1 MITLTYSEIA
11 ILVIPFLVVIYYVT
25 KLAKLSANEEYRKL
39 KLKEKIIDQKSYLVD
54 HRLEGKIKEVD
65 NLMEKGHNL
74 QATLAEVNKALI
86 TSITDVNASL
96 SDRKLLL
103 SHSLLTDIERLIH
116 RFSIIQ
122 LPPRMLI
129 TTLHGKLQEAVDKEN
144 GLSQDAVVT
153 IVEKLDEFR
162 AHDTAALNDIN
173 LDAQSYLIYLIVIQD
188 QLKELTR
195 DKEIPSD
202 LDELTQRLDG
212 IDKEITKSMVTL
224 EMALLSIK
232 GKQDSEVTQ

>member
-11 ILVIPFLVVIYYVT
+11 ILIIPFLVVVYYVT

-39 KLKEKIIDQKSYLVD
+39 KLKEKIIDQKAYLVD
-54 HRLEGKIKEVD
+54 HRLEGKIKEVEG
-65 NLMEKGHNL
+65 LMEKGHKP
-74 QATLAEVNKALI
+74 QATLTEANKALI
-86 TSITDVNASL
+86 TSITEVNASL

-153 IVEKLDEFR
+153 IMKRLDEFR
-162 AHDTAALNDIN
+162 AHDAAALNGIN
-173 LDAQSYLIYLIVIQD
+173 LDAQSYLIVIQD

-224 EMALLSIK
+224 EMTLLSIK
-232 GKQDSEVTQ
+232 DKQDSEVRQ

>member
-11 ILVIPFLVVIYYVT
+11 ILIIPFLVVVYYVT

-39 KLKEKIIDQKSYLVD
+39 KLKEKIIDQKAYLVD

-65 NLMEKGHNL
+65 NLMERGHNL
-74 QATLAEVNKALI
+74 QTTLTEANKALI
-86 TSITDVNASL
+86 TSITEVNASL

-129 TTLHGKLQEAVDKEN
+129 TTLHGKLQKAVDKEN
-144 GLSQDAVVT
+144 GLSQDTLVT

-162 AHDTAALNDIN
+162 APDAAALNDIN
-173 LDAQSYLIYLIVIQD
+173 LDAQSYLIVIQD

>member
-11 ILVIPFLVVIYYVT
+11 ILVITFLVVVYYVT

-39 KLKEKIIDQKSYLVD
+39 KLKEKIIDQKAYLVD

-65 NLMEKGHNL
+65 NLMKKGHNL

-86 TSITDVNASL
+86 TSITEVNASL

-144 GLSQDAVVT
+144 GLSQDTLVT
-153 IVEKLDEFR
+153 IVEKLDEFK
-162 AHDTAALNDIN
+162 AHDTAALNGIN
-173 LDAQSYLIYLIVIQD
+173 LDAQSYLRVIQD

>member
-11 ILVIPFLVVIYYVT
+11 ILIIPFLVVVYYVT

-39 KLKEKIIDQKSYLVD
+39 KLKEKIIDQKAYLVD

-65 NLMEKGHNL
+65 NLMEKGHKL
-74 QATLAEVNKALI
+74 QTTLTEANKALI
-86 TSITDVNASL
+86 TSITEVNASL

-122 LPPRMLI
+122 FPPRMLI
-129 TTLHGKLQEAVDKEN
+129 TTLHGKLQKAADKEN
-144 GLSQDAVVT
+144 GLSQDTLVT

-173 LDAQSYLIYLIVIQD
+173 LDAQSYLIVIQD

-212 IDKEITKSMVTL
+212 IDKEITKSMVIL

>member
-11 ILVIPFLVVIYYVT
+11 ILVIPFLVVVYYVT

-54 HRLEGKIKEVD
+54 HRLEGKIKEVEG
-65 NLMEKGHNL
+65 LMERGHKL
-74 QATLAEVNKALI
+74 QTTLTEANKALI
-86 TSITDVNASL
+86 TSITEVNASL

-116 RFSIIQ
+116 RFS
-122 LPPRMLI
+122 LI
-129 TTLHGKLQEAVDKEN
+129 EFASRIFITKLHGKLQAAADKEN
-144 GLSQDAVVT
+144 GLSQDTLVT

-162 AHDTAALNDIN
+162 IRDTSALNGIN
-173 LDAQSYLIYLIVIQD
+173 LDAQSYLIVIQD

-195 DKEIPSD
+195 DKEIPSG
-202 LDELTQRLDG
+202 LDELTQCLDG

>member
-1 MITLTYSEIA
+1 
-11 ILVIPFLVVIYYVT
+11 
-25 KLAKLSANEEYRKL
+25 
-39 KLKEKIIDQKSYLVD
+39 
-54 HRLEGKIKEVD
+54 
-65 NLMEKGHNL
+65 MEKGHKL
-74 QATLAEVNKALI
+74 QTILTEVNKALI

-129 TTLHGKLQEAVDKEN
+129 TTLHGKLQEVVDKEN
-144 GLSQDAVVT
+144 GLSQDTLVT
-153 IVEKLDEFR
+153 IVEKLDEFK
-162 AHDTAALNDIN
+162 AHDVAALNSIN
-173 LDAQSYLIYLIVIQD
+173 LDAQSYLIVIQD

-212 IDKEITKSMVTL
+212 IDKEITKSMVTS

>member
-11 ILVIPFLVVIYYVT
+11 ILIIPFLVVVYYVT

-39 KLKEKIIDQKSYLVD
+39 KLKEKIIDQKAYLVD

-74 QATLAEVNKALI
+74 QATLAEANKALI
-86 TSITDVNASL
+86 TSITEVNASL

-103 SHSLLTDIERLIH
+103 SHSLLADIERLIH

-129 TTLHGKLQEAVDKEN
+129 TTLHGKLQEVVDKEN

-153 IVEKLDEFR
+153 IMKRLDEFR
-162 AHDTAALNDIN
+162 VHDTAALNSIN
-173 LDAQSYLIYLIVIQD
+173 LDAQSYLSVIQD